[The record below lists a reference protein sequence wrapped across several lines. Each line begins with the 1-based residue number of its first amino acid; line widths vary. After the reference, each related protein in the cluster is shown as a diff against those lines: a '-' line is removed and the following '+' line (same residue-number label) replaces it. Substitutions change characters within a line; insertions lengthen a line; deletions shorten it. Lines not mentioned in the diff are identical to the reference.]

1 MIKSTFYSSV
11 SIVASIVGTTVEQW
25 PNLVNVR
32 SESKAGCGDV
42 SKAVTSLS
50 TRRRRVSKMMTGLA
64 AARPHHQRLEWRN
77 VRWPSAQRS
86 TLKTNKLSLL
96 QEQSSEWLWHL
107 PCCVMVIT
115 RLIEIFK
122 ILFSSIFRWLHNDL
136 LHKHF
141 RSRKLSTYK
150 LPITHNSKLEKC
162 TIICKW
168 KSTLIP
174 AVHSLCKL
182 IADATNSLSRY

>member
-1 MIKSTFYSSV
+1 MLPVSLELRLNNGQTWWMLGRKVKQAVAMCQRQWRRCQQDDVGSARWWRVLRRPDHIISV
-11 SIVASIVGTTVEQW
+11 LSGEMS
-25 PNLVNVR
+25 
-32 SESKAGCGDV
+32 GDPQHKGQLLRQTNSRCFR
-42 SKAVTSLS
+42 SKAVNGSDTTCL
-50 TRRRRVSKMMTGLA
+50 
-64 AARPHHQRLEWRN
+64 
-77 VRWPSAQRS
+77 
-86 TLKTNKLSLL
+86 
-96 QEQSSEWLWHL
+96 
-107 PCCVMVIT
+107 VIT

-122 ILFSSIFRWLHNDL
+122 ILFSSMFRWLHNDL

-141 RSRKLSTYK
+141 RSRKLATYK